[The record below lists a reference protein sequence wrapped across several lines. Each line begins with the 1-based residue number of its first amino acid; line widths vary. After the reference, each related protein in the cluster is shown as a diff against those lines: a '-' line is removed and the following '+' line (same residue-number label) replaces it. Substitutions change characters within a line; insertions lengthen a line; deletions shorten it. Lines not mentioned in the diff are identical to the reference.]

1 MTVDYLSTLNSKG
14 SGLNITQIVDSL
26 VAAERTPQ
34 EELIKSK
41 IEQKNTSISA
51 IAEIKNSLNTLS
63 NSIQALSGNTSLK
76 ASSNNTSISI
86 SISNPSTAKTLDS
99 VTVSSLAT
107 DKHLLLPDISSEAIV
122 GGGTL
127 VLERDWSS
135 GSFVASTS
143 VSSQSLTIAATDTLA
158 SLEIK
163 LML

>member
-76 ASSNNTSISI
+76 VHLQII
-86 SISNPSTAKTLDS
+86 HLFQFQFQI
-99 VTVSSLAT
+99 
-107 DKHLLLPDISSEAIV
+107 HLLLK
-122 GGGTL
+122 
-127 VLERDWSS
+127 R
-135 GSFVASTS
+135 
-143 VSSQSLTIAATDTLA
+143 
-158 SLEIK
+158 
-163 LML
+163 